1 MTPTLTPQKRRVIR
15 RIHIQQLVG
24 VMAGDV
30 LLIFSDAASGR
41 PVVLGNAIVVVNI
54 ELIRYNPFFQTV

>member
-15 RIHIQQLVG
+15 RMQIQQLVG

-41 PVVLGNAIVVVNI
+41 PVVLGNAMVVVNI

>member
-1 MTPTLTPQKRRVIR
+1 
-15 RIHIQQLVG
+15 
-24 VMAGDV
+24 MAGDV

-41 PVVLGNAIVVVNI
+41 PVVLGNAMVVVNI